1 MVGPSGFRSSCP
13 LKNGL
18 FQAVPMAS
26 GYVAKITETLTVGV
40 SDHSNYRAIYR
51 GRQTD
56 IKPATFMAGV
66 KPVLLNKDMNHL

>member
-1 MVGPSGFRSSCP
+1 
-13 LKNGL
+13 
-18 FQAVPMAS
+18 MAS